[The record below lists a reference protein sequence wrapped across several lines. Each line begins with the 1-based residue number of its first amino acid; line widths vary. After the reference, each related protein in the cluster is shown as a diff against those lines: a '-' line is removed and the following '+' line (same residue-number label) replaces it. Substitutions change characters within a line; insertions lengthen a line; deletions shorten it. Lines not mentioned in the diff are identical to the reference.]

1 MVQPIV
7 TDHFPS
13 GSFMR
18 CVAGAR
24 RKHDVCVPMCD
35 SVTHFGRMLASHPS
49 ELDPLQVHG
58 WALVSALCRLRRKAP
73 LMQTMWWGWRVPL
86 HRVVSARLHH
96 PLAGALRGGFCC
108 LTSLM

>member
-1 MVQPIV
+1 MCFACVGRDALFGVVPLGVLGAVRGWCPPQAWRCAVLPCV
-7 TDHFPS
+7 VLCPS
-13 GSFMR
+13 GCLVR

-73 LMQTMWWGWRVPL
+73 LM
-86 HRVVSARLHH
+86 
-96 PLAGALRGGFCC
+96 
-108 LTSLM
+108 